1 MPPRSRRP
9 PLRCSR
15 RSTSVVSRETGECP
29 SSHAFITGR
38 AVASASACHTSF
50 RRCLPLE
57 VTLKIRIASQELA
70 MQSGYLRYREF
81 ALNELQ
87 QFLQRPQHDGQGMV
101 EYALIL
107 VLIAIVVIV
116 ILSTVGK
123 QGNNVF
129 SNISKGLGS

>member
-1 MPPRSRRP
+1 
-9 PLRCSR
+9 
-15 RSTSVVSRETGECP
+15 
-29 SSHAFITGR
+29 
-38 AVASASACHTSF
+38 
-50 RRCLPLE
+50 LE